1 MFTHRKCIMLSHK
14 ASRTIPH
21 FSANGNART
30 MQAPM
35 GRGGVVALN
44 NLRAS
49 GVLTLAG
56 QFIGNRW
63 V

>member
-1 MFTHRKCIMLSHK
+1 
-14 ASRTIPH
+14 
-21 FSANGNART
+21 

-63 V
+63 GLSHVHPPPPSPSPPPTPSIPV